1 MRKGRSNTLVE
12 HWGNPKT
19 GTAFRSAVLAKET
32 ALIRHI
38 VFFSV
43 KRKDEIE
50 AVRSGLMKLG
60 EIPHSSH
67 FDVAYNT
74 KVDPFCDRIDLVV
87 YAEFEDEAALAAFKA
102 HPLYAD
108 TTAKVRPMRELRF
121 SADIDAGI

>member
-1 MRKGRSNTLVE
+1 M
-12 HWGNPKT
+12 
-19 GTAFRSAVLAKET
+19 
-32 ALIRHI
+32 IRHI

-43 KRKDEIE
+43 KREEEIE
-50 AVRSGLMKLG
+50 VVRTGLMALAN
-60 EIPHSSH
+60 IPHSRH
-67 FDVAYNT
+67 FEVVQNS

-121 SADIDAGI
+121 SADVVAAA